1 MRKIRPRGCSW
12 IVSNPSIPDGYDG
25 TPLRRAT
32 SGPAGVFRGAVPDS
46 AIGLA
51 QAPLPLAETGAEML
65 EDRLK
70 GRGTRPID
78 QLARVVTLVV

>member
-1 MRKIRPRGCSW
+1 MALRAALPPR
-12 IVSNPSIPDGYDG
+12 ILHLIPDGYDG

-32 SGPAGVFRGAVPDS
+32 SGPAGVFRVAVPDS

-65 EDRLK
+65 EGRLK

>member
-1 MRKIRPRGCSW
+1 VALRAARPAR
-12 IVSNPSIPDGYDG
+12 ILHLIPDGDDG

-32 SGPAGVFRGAVPDS
+32 SGPAGVFRVAVPNS

-51 QAPLPLAETGAEML
+51 QARLPLAETGAEML